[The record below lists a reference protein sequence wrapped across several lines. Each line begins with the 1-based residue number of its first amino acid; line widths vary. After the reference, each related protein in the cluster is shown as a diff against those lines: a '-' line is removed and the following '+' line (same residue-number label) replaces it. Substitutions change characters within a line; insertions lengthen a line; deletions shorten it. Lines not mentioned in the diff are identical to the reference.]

1 MTYKELQQVD
11 DAISLIGWMKDTIE
25 ELEADKLKL
34 EGTVADLT
42 EENDDLSKEVE
53 ELKDRIDKLENQ

>member
-1 MTYKELQQVD
+1 MTYKEDTKVAE
-11 DAISLIGWMKDTIE
+11 AIAVMEWMKDTIE

-42 EENDDLSKEVE
+42 EENDGLSKEVE

>member
-1 MTYKELQQVD
+1 MTYREEAQIAE
-11 DAISLIGWMKDTIE
+11 AIAVMEWMKDTIND
-25 ELEADKLKL
+25 LENDKQRL
-34 EGTVADLT
+34 EGQVADLT